1 MITVHAVD
9 DHKMLIDSFTEHF
22 TNIQDI
28 EVIGYSLSGQ
38 AAIEALNPNLQ
49 KKKPDIILLDIGLG
63 DMNGVECAKQ
73 LLSNDA
79 SLKIIGLSTYM
90 QASIVKKMLKTGAK
104 GYVSKSTDLSQLEH
118 AIREVMSGKT
128 YLDQQIKTSLVNS
141 VLQQKPIKTTNIIP
155 KLTKREKEILVLIA
169 DEYNTKEIA
178 STLFISINTVETH
191 RKNLIA
197 KFDVKN
203 SIGLVRKAMQL
214 KLLED

>member
-1 MITVHAVD
+1 MIEVYAVD

-22 TNIQDI
+22 TSIQDI
-28 EVIGYSLSGQ
+28 KVIGYSLSGS
-38 AAIEALNPNLQ
+38 AAIDSLNPKDRQSN
-49 KKKPDIILLDIGLG
+49 PDIVLLDIGLG

-73 LLSNDA
+73 LLKNDPK
-79 SLKIIGLSTYM
+79 LKIIGLSTYM

-118 AIREVMSGKT
+118 AIREVMNGNT
-128 YLDQQIKTSLVNS
+128 YLDQQIQQSLVNS
-141 VLQQKPIKTTNIIP
+141 VMQLKPTKSKEIIP
-155 KLTKREKEILVLIA
+155 KMTKREKEVLVLIA

-178 STLFISINTVETH
+178 SSLFISINTVETH
-191 RKNLIA
+191 RKNLIS
-197 KFDVKN
+197 KFNVKN